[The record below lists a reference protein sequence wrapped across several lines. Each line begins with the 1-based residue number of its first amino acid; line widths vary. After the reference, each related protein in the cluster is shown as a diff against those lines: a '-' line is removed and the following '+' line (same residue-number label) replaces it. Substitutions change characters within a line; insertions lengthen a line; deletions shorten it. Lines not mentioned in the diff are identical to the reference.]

1 MSKKEIQIFARQVEV
16 PEFLENDSQELVW
29 WGKDNLI
36 PQWLN
41 YLYYTSAV
49 HQGIINGKVNFV
61 VGGGIVG
68 NEELVKMFDPIL
80 KYISADI
87 EISNSAYVKAIFDPS
102 GQIIGKVKHIPFEW
116 VRVTKSGKY
125 QVSEDW
131 TNSQTKIVTYVSI
144 NDRTDEMVCIIPFK
158 EHGRQYKIDPN
169 KRKVSLNY
177 YPQIPYSGSIKSI
190 MTDIEIKNYEFSE
203 VVNNFSLGTV
213 LSLNNGASP
222 NEEDRNKVKDYII
235 DSATGSDNAGGVM
248 VVFNNGKDTEPTVLH
263 LNGNQLHER
272 YLSLGESVQ
281 NNILKGHGVVSG
293 ELFGFTRDGN
303 FNQSNLDIAF
313 NLMNQTYFKMR
324 RNQILSIIDAVAN
337 INGIVNDVT
346 FEPFNLTALDTASV
360 NATGDLLNKMSPLLA
375 NSVLKQL
382 TVNEIRR
389 LGGLAP
395 VEGGDVIP
403 TNAPEEQ
410 FRKMKFSD
418 DDIIQAF
425 ANCGRERTGK
435 EDVILF
441 GNFDEDLFKKNFAE
455 LNETAQRVL
464 QLISEETPFDAV
476 MEATETRATELAKI
490 YQRLTDLGLIEI
502 DGTITQQGKVQV
514 ARQDIARIETV
525 YSYEVKPSY
534 GPDIIPTTRPFCK
547 KMVELSQTRF
557 WTIEDINRISTQ
569 FGMDV
574 WRYRGGWYH
583 NPDTGKN
590 EPSCRHYWKQ
600 NVIFR

>member
-1 MSKKEIQIFARQVEV
+1 MKKEIQVFARQVEV
-16 PEFLENDSQELVW
+16 PEFLENDNQELVW

-61 VGGGIVG
+61 VGGGIKG
-68 NEELVKMFDPIL
+68 NEDLVRMFDPIL

-87 EISNSAYVKAIFDPS
+87 EISNSAYCKAIFDPS
-102 GQIIGKVKHIPFEW
+102 GKMIGKVKHIPFEW

-131 TNSQTKIVTYVSI
+131 TNSQIKPITYVSI

-158 EHGRQYKIDPN
+158 EHGRQYKLDPN

-313 NLMNQTYFKMR
+313 HLMNQTYFKMR
-324 RNQILSIIDAVAN
+324 RNQILSIIDAVAE

-346 FEPFNLTALDTASV
+346 FEEFAMPSAKVETPRFKLAEE
-360 NATGDLLNKMSPLLA
+360 NKDDEI
-375 NSVLKQL
+375 LK
-382 TVNEIRR
+382 
-389 LGGLAP
+389 
-395 VEGGDVIP
+395 
-403 TNAPEEQ
+403 
-410 FRKMKFSD
+410 
-418 DDIIQAF
+418 AF
-425 ANCGRERTGK
+425 ANCGKERTGK

-441 GNFDEDLFKKNFAE
+441 GNFDEDLFKSKFAE
-455 LNETAQRVL
+455 LNETTQRVL

-490 YQRLTDLGLIEI
+490 YQRLTDLGLIEV
-502 DGTITQQGKVQV
+502 DGTITQSGKIQV

-525 YSYEVKPSY
+525 YSYEVKPTY
-534 GPDIIPTTRPFCK
+534 GADVIPTTRPFCRE
-547 KMVELSQTRF
+547 MIRLSNTRF
-557 WTIEDINRISTQ
+557 WTIEDINAISQ
-569 FGMDV
+569 RFGMDV

-583 NPDTGKN
+583 NPRTEKN

>member
-1 MSKKEIQIFARQVEV
+1 MKKEIQIFARQVEV

-61 VGGGIVG
+61 VGGGLEG
-68 NEELVKMFDPIL
+68 NEELVKMFEPIL

-158 EHGRQYKIDPN
+158 EHGRQYKLDPN

-313 NLMNQTYFKMR
+313 HLMNQTYFKMR
-324 RNQILSIIDAVAN
+324 RNQILSIIDAVAE
-337 INGIVNDVT
+337 INGIINDVE
-346 FEPFNLTALDTASV
+346 FEEFMMPQSKVETPRFKLSEE
-360 NATGDLLNKMSPLLA
+360 NKDE
-375 NSVLKQL
+375 
-382 TVNEIRR
+382 EI
-389 LGGLAP
+389 
-395 VEGGDVIP
+395 I
-403 TNAPEEQ
+403 N
-410 FRKMKFSD
+410 
-418 DDIIQAF
+418 AF

-557 WTIEDINRISTQ
+557 WTIEDINAISQ
-569 FGMDV
+569 RFGMDV
-574 WRYRGGWYH
+574 WRYSGGWYH

>member
-1 MSKKEIQIFARQVEV
+1 MNKEIQIFSRQVEV
-16 PEFLENDSQELVW
+16 PEFLENDNQEVVS

-61 VGGGIVG
+61 VGGGIKG

-87 EISNSAYVKAIFDPS
+87 EISNSAYVKAIFAPD
-102 GQIIGKVKHIPFEW
+102 GKMIGKVKHIPFEW

-131 TNSQTKIVTYVSI
+131 TNSQIKPITYVSI
-144 NDRTDEMVCIIPFK
+144 NDRKEEMVCIIPFK
-158 EHGRQYKIDPN
+158 EHGRQYKLDPN
-169 KRKVSLNY
+169 KRKISLNY

-313 NLMNQTYFKMR
+313 HLMNQTYFKMR
-324 RNQILSIIDAVAN
+324 RNQILSIIDAVAD
-337 INGIVNDVT
+337 INGIINDVE
-346 FEPFNLTALDTASV
+346 FEEFIMPTAKVETPRFKLSEE
-360 NATGDLLNKMSPLLA
+360 NKDE
-375 NSVLKQL
+375 
-382 TVNEIRR
+382 EI
-389 LGGLAP
+389 
-395 VEGGDVIP
+395 I
-403 TNAPEEQ
+403 N
-410 FRKMKFSD
+410 
-418 DDIIQAF
+418 AF
-425 ANCGRERTGK
+425 ASCGRERNGS

-455 LNETAQRVL
+455 LNETTQRVL

-490 YQRLTDLGLIEI
+490 YKRLTDLGLVEI
-502 DGTITQQGKVQV
+502 DGTITQQGKIQV
-514 ARQDIARIETV
+514 ARQNIARIETV

-534 GPDIIPTTRPFCK
+534 GADIIPTTRPFCK
-547 KMVELSQTRF
+547 KMVELSRTRF
-557 WTIEDINRISTQ
+557 WTIEDINRISQQ
-569 FGMDV
+569 FSMDV
-574 WRYRGGWYH
+574 WRYRGGWYN

>member
-16 PEFLENDSQELVW
+16 PEFLENDSQDLVW

-61 VGGGIVG
+61 VGGGLEG

-131 TNSQTKIVTYVSI
+131 TNSQFKPITYVSI

-158 EHGRQYKIDPN
+158 EHGRQYKLDPN

-281 NNILKGHGVVSG
+281 DNILKGHGVVSG

-313 NLMNQTYFKMR
+313 HLMNQTYFKMR
-324 RNQILSIIDAVAN
+324 RNQILSIIDAVAY

-346 FEPFNLTALDTASV
+346 FEEFVMPTAKVETPRFKLADE
-360 NATGDLLNKMSPLLA
+360 NK
-375 NSVLKQL
+375 
-382 TVNEIRR
+382 
-389 LGGLAP
+389 
-395 VEGGDVIP
+395 
-403 TNAPEEQ
+403 
-410 FRKMKFSD
+410 D

-490 YQRLTDLGLIEI
+490 YQRLTDLGLIEV
-502 DGTITQQGKVQV
+502 DGTITQSGKIQV

-534 GPDIIPTTRPFCK
+534 GPEVIPTTRPFCK

-557 WTIEDINRISTQ
+557 WTIEDINAISQ
-569 FGMDV
+569 RFGMDV
-574 WRYRGGWYH
+574 WRYRRGWYH

>member
-1 MSKKEIQIFARQVEV
+1 MSKKEIQIFSRQVEV

-49 HQGIINGKVNFV
+49 HQGIVNGKVNFV
-61 VGGGIVG
+61 VGGGIKG
-68 NEELVKMFDPIL
+68 NDELVKMFDPIL

-131 TNSQTKIVTYVSI
+131 TNSQVKPITYVSI
-144 NDRTDEMVCIIPFK
+144 NDRVDEMVCIIPFK
-158 EHGRQYKIDPN
+158 EHGRQYKLDPN
-169 KRKVSLNY
+169 KRKISLNY

-281 NNILKGHGVVSG
+281 NNILKGHGVISG

-313 NLMNQTYFKMR
+313 HLMNQTYFKMR
-324 RNQILSIIDAVAN
+324 RNQILSIIDAVAD
-337 INGIVNDVT
+337 INGIINDVE
-346 FEPFNLTALDTASV
+346 FEEFMMPTAKVETPRFKLSEE
-360 NATGDLLNKMSPLLA
+360 NKDE
-375 NSVLKQL
+375 
-382 TVNEIRR
+382 EI
-389 LGGLAP
+389 
-395 VEGGDVIP
+395 I
-403 TNAPEEQ
+403 N
-410 FRKMKFSD
+410 
-418 DDIIQAF
+418 AF
-425 ANCGRERTGK
+425 ASCGRERNGS
-435 EDVILF
+435 EDIILF
-441 GNFDEDLFKKNFAE
+441 GNFDENLFKKNFAE
-455 LNETAQRVL
+455 LNETTQRVL

-476 MEATETRATELAKI
+476 MQATETRATELAKI
-490 YQRLTDLGLIEI
+490 YQRLTDLGLVEI
-502 DGTITQQGKVQV
+502 DGTITQQGKIQV

-534 GPDIIPTTRPFCK
+534 GAEIIPTTRPFCK
-547 KMVELSQTRF
+547 KMVELSRTRF
-557 WTIEDINRISTQ
+557 WTIEDINRISQQ
-569 FGMDV
+569 FSMDV
-574 WRYRGGWYH
+574 WRYRGGWYN

>member
-16 PEFLENDSQELVW
+16 PEFLENDSQDLVW

-61 VGGGIVG
+61 VGGGLEG

-131 TNSQTKIVTYVSI
+131 TNSQFKPITYVSI

-158 EHGRQYKIDPN
+158 EHGRQYKLDPN

-313 NLMNQTYFKMR
+313 HLMNQTYFKMR
-324 RNQILSIIDAVAN
+324 RNQILSIIDAVAY

-346 FEPFNLTALDTASV
+346 FEEFAMPTAKVETPRFKLSEE
-360 NATGDLLNKMSPLLA
+360 NK
-375 NSVLKQL
+375 
-382 TVNEIRR
+382 
-389 LGGLAP
+389 
-395 VEGGDVIP
+395 
-403 TNAPEEQ
+403 
-410 FRKMKFSD
+410 D

-490 YQRLTDLGLIEI
+490 YQRLTDLGLIEV
-502 DGTITQQGKVQV
+502 DGTITQQGKIQV

>member
-1 MSKKEIQIFARQVEV
+1 MSKKEIQIFSRQVEV
-16 PEFLENDSQELVW
+16 PEFLENDSQDLVW

-61 VGGGIVG
+61 VGGGIQG
-68 NEELVKMFDPIL
+68 NDELVRMFDPIL

-131 TNSQTKIVTYVSI
+131 TNSQFKPITYVSI

-158 EHGRQYKIDPN
+158 EHGRQYKLDPN

-281 NNILKGHGVVSG
+281 DNILKGHGVVSG

-313 NLMNQTYFKMR
+313 HLMNQTYFKMR
-324 RNQILSIIDAVAN
+324 RNQILSIIDAVAE
-337 INGIVNDVT
+337 INRIVNDVE
-346 FEPFNLTALDTASV
+346 FEEFSMPQAKVETPRFKLSEE
-360 NATGDLLNKMSPLLA
+360 NKDE
-375 NSVLKQL
+375 
-382 TVNEIRR
+382 EI
-389 LGGLAP
+389 
-395 VEGGDVIP
+395 I
-403 TNAPEEQ
+403 N
-410 FRKMKFSD
+410 
-418 DDIIQAF
+418 AF
-425 ANCGRERTGK
+425 ASCGRERNGN

-441 GNFDEDLFKKNFAE
+441 GNYDEELFKINFAE
-455 LNETAQRVL
+455 LNETSQRVL

-490 YQRLTDLGLIEI
+490 YQRLTDLGLIEV
-502 DGTITQQGKVQV
+502 DGTITQSGKIQV

-534 GPDIIPTTRPFCK
+534 GAEVIPTTRPFCK
-547 KMVELSQTRF
+547 KMIELSQTRF

>member
-1 MSKKEIQIFARQVEV
+1 MSKKEIQIFSRQVEV

-49 HQGIINGKVNFV
+49 HQGIVNGKVNFV
-61 VGGGIVG
+61 VGGGITG
-68 NEELVKMFDPIL
+68 NEDLVKMFDPIL

-131 TNSQTKIVTYVSI
+131 TNSQVKPITYVSI
-144 NDRTDEMVCIIPFK
+144 NDRKEEMVCIIPFK
-158 EHGRQYKIDPN
+158 EHGRQYKLDPN

-313 NLMNQTYFKMR
+313 HLMNQTYFKMR
-324 RNQILSIIDAVAN
+324 RNQILSIIDAVAE
-337 INGIVNDVT
+337 INGIINDVE
-346 FEPFNLTALDTASV
+346 FEEFMMPQSKVETPRFKLSEE
-360 NATGDLLNKMSPLLA
+360 NKDE
-375 NSVLKQL
+375 
-382 TVNEIRR
+382 EI
-389 LGGLAP
+389 
-395 VEGGDVIP
+395 I
-403 TNAPEEQ
+403 N
-410 FRKMKFSD
+410 
-418 DDIIQAF
+418 AF
-425 ANCGRERTGK
+425 ASCGVERTGN

-455 LNETAQRVL
+455 LNETTQRVL

-502 DGTITQQGKVQV
+502 DGTITQQGKIQV

-534 GPDIIPTTRPFCK
+534 GADIIPTTRPFCK
-547 KMVELSQTRF
+547 KMVELSRTRF
-557 WTIEDINRISTQ
+557 WTIEDINRISQQ

-583 NPDTGKN
+583 NPRTDKN

>member
-1 MSKKEIQIFARQVEV
+1 MNKEIQIFSRQVEV
-16 PEFLENDSQELVW
+16 PEFLENDRQELVW

-49 HQGIINGKVNFV
+49 HQGIVNGKVNFV
-61 VGGGIVG
+61 VGGGIKG
-68 NEELVKMFDPIL
+68 NEDLVKMFDPIL

-131 TNSQTKIVTYVSI
+131 TNSQVKPITYVSI
-144 NDRTDEMVCIIPFK
+144 NDRKEEMVCIIPFK
-158 EHGRQYKIDPN
+158 EHGRQYKLDPN
-169 KRKVSLNY
+169 KIKISLNY

-313 NLMNQTYFKMR
+313 HLMNQTYFKMR
-324 RNQILSIIDAVAN
+324 RNQILSIIDAVAD
-337 INGIVNDVT
+337 INGIINDVE
-346 FEPFNLTALDTASV
+346 FEEFIMPTAKVETPRFKLSEE
-360 NATGDLLNKMSPLLA
+360 NKDD
-375 NSVLKQL
+375 
-382 TVNEIRR
+382 EIIN
-389 LGGLAP
+389 
-395 VEGGDVIP
+395 V
-403 TNAPEEQ
+403 
-410 FRKMKFSD
+410 
-418 DDIIQAF
+418 F
-425 ANCGRERTGK
+425 ANCGVERNGS
-435 EDVILF
+435 EDIILF

-455 LNETAQRVL
+455 LNETTQRVL

-476 MEATETRATELAKI
+476 MQATETRATELAKI
-490 YQRLTDLGLIEI
+490 YQRLTDLGLVEI
-502 DGTITQQGKVQV
+502 DGTITQQGKIQV

-534 GPDIIPTTRPFCK
+534 GADIIPTTRPFCK
-547 KMVELSQTRF
+547 KMVELSRTRF
-557 WTIEDINRISTQ
+557 WTIEDINRISQQ
-569 FGMDV
+569 FSMDV
-574 WRYRGGWYH
+574 WRYRGGWYN

>member
-1 MSKKEIQIFARQVEV
+1 MSKKEIQIFSRQVEV
-16 PEFLENDSQELVW
+16 PEFLENDSQDLVW

-49 HQGIINGKVNFV
+49 HQGIVNGKVNFV
-61 VGGGIVG
+61 VGGGITG
-68 NEELVKMFDPIL
+68 NEDLVKMFDPIL

-131 TNSQTKIVTYVSI
+131 TNSQVKPITYVSI
-144 NDRTDEMVCIIPFK
+144 NDRKEEMVCIIPFK
-158 EHGRQYKIDPN
+158 EHGRQYKLDPN

-313 NLMNQTYFKMR
+313 HLMNQTYFKMR
-324 RNQILSIIDAVAN
+324 RNQILSIIDAVAE
-337 INGIVNDVT
+337 INGIINDVE
-346 FEPFNLTALDTASV
+346 FEEFMMPTAKVETPRFKLSEE
-360 NATGDLLNKMSPLLA
+360 NKDE
-375 NSVLKQL
+375 
-382 TVNEIRR
+382 EI
-389 LGGLAP
+389 
-395 VEGGDVIP
+395 I
-403 TNAPEEQ
+403 N
-410 FRKMKFSD
+410 
-418 DDIIQAF
+418 AF
-425 ANCGRERTGK
+425 ANCGVERTGN

-455 LNETAQRVL
+455 LNETTQRVL

-502 DGTITQQGKVQV
+502 DGTITQSGKIQV
-514 ARQDIARIETV
+514 ARQNIARIETV

-534 GPDIIPTTRPFCK
+534 GAEIIPTTRPFCK
-547 KMVELSQTRF
+547 KMVELSRTRF

-583 NPDTGKN
+583 NPRTDKN

>member
-1 MSKKEIQIFARQVEV
+1 MKKEIQIFSRQVEV
-16 PEFLENDSQELVW
+16 PEFVELDNQQEVVW

-61 VGGGIVG
+61 VGGGIQG
-68 NEELVKMFDPIL
+68 NEELVRMFDPIL

-102 GQIIGKVKHIPFEW
+102 GKMIAKVKHIPFEW

-131 TNSQTKIVTYVSI
+131 TDSKIKPVPYVSI
-144 NDRTDEMVCIIPFK
+144 NDREKEMVCIIPFK
-158 EHGRQYKIDPN
+158 EHGRQYKLDPN
-169 KRKVSLNY
+169 KRRVSLNY

-272 YLSLGESVQ
+272 YLALGESVQ
-281 NNILKGHGVVSG
+281 DNILKGHGVVSG

-313 NLMNQTYFKMR
+313 HLMNQTYFKMR
-324 RNQILSIIDAVAN
+324 RNQLLSIIDAVAD

-346 FEPFNLTALDTASV
+346 FEEFAMPQAKVETPRFKLSEE
-360 NATGDLLNKMSPLLA
+360 NK
-375 NSVLKQL
+375 
-382 TVNEIRR
+382 
-389 LGGLAP
+389 
-395 VEGGDVIP
+395 
-403 TNAPEEQ
+403 
-410 FRKMKFSD
+410 D
-418 DDIIQAF
+418 DEIIQAF
-425 ANCGRERTGK
+425 ASCGRERTGN

-441 GNFDEDLFKKNFAE
+441 GSYDEELFKKKFAE
-455 LNETAQRVL
+455 LNETTQRVL
-464 QLISEETPFDAV
+464 QLISEETPFDAI

-490 YQRLTDLGLIEI
+490 YQRLTELGLIEV
-502 DGTITQQGKVQV
+502 DGTITQSGKIQV

-525 YSYEVKPSY
+525 YSYEVKPTY
-534 GPDIIPTTRPFCK
+534 GADVIPTTRPFCRE
-547 KMVELSQTRF
+547 MIRLSQTRF
-557 WTIEDINRISTQ
+557 WTIEDINAISQ
-569 FGMDV
+569 RFGMDV

-583 NPDTGKN
+583 NPRTEKN

>member
-1 MSKKEIQIFARQVEV
+1 MSKKEIQIFSRQVEV
-16 PEFLENDSQELVW
+16 PEFLENDNQELVW

-61 VGGGIVG
+61 VGGGITG

-87 EISNSAYVKAIFDPS
+87 EISNSAYVKAIFAPD
-102 GQIIGKVKHIPFEW
+102 GKMIGKVKHIPFEW

-131 TNSQTKIVTYVSI
+131 TNSQVKPITYVSI

-313 NLMNQTYFKMR
+313 HLMNQTYFKMR
-324 RNQILSIIDAVAN
+324 RNQILSIIDAVAE
-337 INGIVNDVT
+337 INGIVNDVE
-346 FEPFNLTALDTASV
+346 FEEFSMPQSKVETPRFKLSEE
-360 NATGDLLNKMSPLLA
+360 NK
-375 NSVLKQL
+375 
-382 TVNEIRR
+382 NE
-389 LGGLAP
+389 
-395 VEGGDVIP
+395 E
-403 TNAPEEQ
+403 
-410 FRKMKFSD
+410 
-418 DDIIQAF
+418 IINAF
-425 ANCGRERTGK
+425 ASCGRERNGN

-441 GNFDEDLFKKNFAE
+441 GNYDEKLFKINFAE
-455 LNETAQRVL
+455 LNETTQRVL

-490 YQRLTDLGLIEI
+490 YKRLTDLGLIEI
-502 DGTITQQGKVQV
+502 NGTITQQGKIQV

-534 GPDIIPTTRPFCK
+534 GADIIPTTRPFCK
-547 KMVELSQTRF
+547 KMVELSRTRF
-557 WTIEDINRISTQ
+557 WTIEDINRISQQ

-583 NPDTGKN
+583 NPNTGKN

>member
-16 PEFLENDSQELVW
+16 PEFLENDSQDLVW

-61 VGGGIVG
+61 VGGGIQG
-68 NEELVKMFDPIL
+68 NDELVRMFDPIL

-131 TNSQTKIVTYVSI
+131 TNSQFKPITYVSI

-158 EHGRQYKIDPN
+158 EHGRQYKLDPN

-313 NLMNQTYFKMR
+313 HLMNQTYFKMR
-324 RNQILSIIDAVAN
+324 RNQILSIIDAVAY

-346 FEPFNLTALDTASV
+346 FEEFVMPTAKVETPRFKLSEE
-360 NATGDLLNKMSPLLA
+360 NK
-375 NSVLKQL
+375 
-382 TVNEIRR
+382 
-389 LGGLAP
+389 
-395 VEGGDVIP
+395 
-403 TNAPEEQ
+403 
-410 FRKMKFSD
+410 D

-441 GNFDEDLFKKNFAE
+441 GNFDEDLFKKNFSE

-464 QLISEETPFDAV
+464 QLISKETPFDAV

-490 YQRLTDLGLIEI
+490 YQRLTDLGLIEV
-502 DGTITQQGKVQV
+502 DGTITQQGKIQV

-534 GPDIIPTTRPFCK
+534 GAEVIPTTRPFCK
-547 KMVELSQTRF
+547 KMIELSQTRF
-557 WTIEDINRISTQ
+557 WTIEDINAISQ
-569 FGMDV
+569 RFGMDV

-583 NPDTGKN
+583 NPRTNKN

>member
-61 VGGGIVG
+61 VGGGLEG

-87 EISNSAYVKAIFDPS
+87 EISNSAYCKAIFDPS
-102 GQIIGKVKHIPFEW
+102 GEMIGKVKHIPFEW

-131 TNSQTKIVTYVSI
+131 TNSQIKPTTYVSI
-144 NDRTDEMVCIIPFK
+144 NDRKEEMVCIIPFK
-158 EHGRQYKIDPN
+158 EHGRQYKLDPN

-313 NLMNQTYFKMR
+313 HLMNQTYFKMR
-324 RNQILSIIDAVAN
+324 RNQILSIIDAVAE

-346 FEPFNLTALDTASV
+346 FEEFAMPTAKVETPRFKLSEE
-360 NATGDLLNKMSPLLA
+360 NK
-375 NSVLKQL
+375 
-382 TVNEIRR
+382 
-389 LGGLAP
+389 
-395 VEGGDVIP
+395 
-403 TNAPEEQ
+403 
-410 FRKMKFSD
+410 D
-418 DDIIQAF
+418 DEIIQAF

-534 GPDIIPTTRPFCK
+534 GADIIPTTRPFCK

-557 WTIEDINRISTQ
+557 WTLEDINAISQ
-569 FGMDV
+569 RFGMDV

>member
-1 MSKKEIQIFARQVEV
+1 MNKEIQIFSRQVEV
-16 PEFLENDSQELVW
+16 PEFLENDRQELVW

-49 HQGIINGKVNFV
+49 HQGIVNGKVNFV
-61 VGGGIVG
+61 VGGGIKG
-68 NEELVKMFDPIL
+68 NEDLVKMFDPIL

-131 TNSQTKIVTYVSI
+131 TNSQVKPITYVSI
-144 NDRTDEMVCIIPFK
+144 NDRKEEMVCIIPFK
-158 EHGRQYKIDPN
+158 EHGRQYKLDPN

-313 NLMNQTYFKMR
+313 HLMNQTYFKMR
-324 RNQILSIIDAVAN
+324 RNQILSIIDAVAE
-337 INGIVNDVT
+337 INGIINDVE
-346 FEPFNLTALDTASV
+346 FEEFMMPTAKVETPRFKLSEE
-360 NATGDLLNKMSPLLA
+360 NKDE
-375 NSVLKQL
+375 
-382 TVNEIRR
+382 EI
-389 LGGLAP
+389 
-395 VEGGDVIP
+395 I
-403 TNAPEEQ
+403 N
-410 FRKMKFSD
+410 
-418 DDIIQAF
+418 AF
-425 ANCGRERTGK
+425 ANCGVERTGN

-455 LNETAQRVL
+455 LNETTQRVL

-502 DGTITQQGKVQV
+502 DGTITQSGKIQV
-514 ARQDIARIETV
+514 ARQNIARIETV

-534 GPDIIPTTRPFCK
+534 GAEIIPTTRPFCK
-547 KMVELSQTRF
+547 KMVELSRTRF

-583 NPDTGKN
+583 NPRTDKN

>member
-16 PEFLENDSQELVW
+16 PEFLENDSQDLVW

-61 VGGGIVG
+61 VGGGIQG
-68 NEELVKMFDPIL
+68 NDELVRMFDPIL

-131 TNSQTKIVTYVSI
+131 TNSQFKPITYVSI

-158 EHGRQYKIDPN
+158 EHGRQYKLDPN

-313 NLMNQTYFKMR
+313 HLMNQTYFKMR
-324 RNQILSIIDAVAN
+324 RNQILSIIDAVAY

-346 FEPFNLTALDTASV
+346 FEEFVMPTAKVETPRFKLAEE
-360 NATGDLLNKMSPLLA
+360 NK
-375 NSVLKQL
+375 
-382 TVNEIRR
+382 
-389 LGGLAP
+389 
-395 VEGGDVIP
+395 
-403 TNAPEEQ
+403 
-410 FRKMKFSD
+410 D

-490 YQRLTDLGLIEI
+490 YQRLTDLGLIEV
-502 DGTITQQGKVQV
+502 DGTITQSGKIQV

-534 GPDIIPTTRPFCK
+534 GAEVIPTTRPFCK
-547 KMVELSQTRF
+547 KMIELSQTRF
-557 WTIEDINRISTQ
+557 WTIEDINAISST

>member
-1 MSKKEIQIFARQVEV
+1 MSKKEIQIFSRQVEV
-16 PEFLENDSQELVW
+16 PEFLENDSQDLVW

-49 HQGIINGKVNFV
+49 HQGIVNGKVNFV
-61 VGGGIVG
+61 VGGGITG
-68 NEELVKMFDPIL
+68 NEDLVKMFDPIL

-131 TNSQTKIVTYVSI
+131 TNSQIKPITYVSI
-144 NDRTDEMVCIIPFK
+144 NDRTDEMIAIIPFK
-158 EHGRQYKIDPN
+158 EHGRQYKLDPN

-203 VVNNFSLGTV
+203 IVNNFSLGTII
-213 LSLNNGASP
+213 SLNNGASP
-222 NEEDRNKVKDYII
+222 NQEDREKVKEYIV
-235 DSATGSDNAGGVM
+235 DKGTGSDNAAGVM

-313 NLMNQTYFKMR
+313 HLMNQTYFKMR
-324 RNQILSIIDAVAN
+324 RNQILSIIDAVAD
-337 INGIVNDVT
+337 INGIINDVE
-346 FEPFNLTALDTASV
+346 FEEFMMPQAKVETPRFKLSEE
-360 NATGDLLNKMSPLLA
+360 NKDD
-375 NSVLKQL
+375 
-382 TVNEIRR
+382 EI
-389 LGGLAP
+389 
-395 VEGGDVIP
+395 I
-403 TNAPEEQ
+403 N
-410 FRKMKFSD
+410 
-418 DDIIQAF
+418 AF
-425 ANCGRERTGK
+425 ASCGK
-435 EDVILF
+435 ERNGSEDIILF
-441 GNFDEDLFKKNFAE
+441 GNYDEDLFKSNFAE
-455 LNETAQRVL
+455 LNELTQNVL

-490 YQRLTDLGLIEI
+490 YKRLTDLGLIEV
-502 DGTITQQGKVQV
+502 DGTITQQGKIQV
-514 ARQDIARIETV
+514 AGQNIARIETV
-525 YSYEVKPSY
+525 YSYEVKPTY
-534 GPDIIPTTRPFCK
+534 GADVIPTTRPFCR
-547 KMVELSQTRF
+547 KMVELSKTRF
-557 WTIEDINRISTQ
+557 WTIEDINRISAQ

-583 NPDTGKN
+583 NPDTNKN

>member
-1 MSKKEIQIFARQVEV
+1 MSKKEIQIFSRQVEV

-41 YLYYTSAV
+41 YLYYSSAV
-49 HQGIINGKVNFV
+49 HQGIVNGKVNFV
-61 VGGGIVG
+61 VGGGIKG
-68 NEELVKMFDPIL
+68 NEDLVKMFDPIL

-131 TNSQTKIVTYVSI
+131 TNSQVKPITYVSI
-144 NDRTDEMVCIIPFK
+144 NDRKEEMVCIIPFK
-158 EHGRQYKIDPN
+158 EHGRQYKLDPN

-313 NLMNQTYFKMR
+313 HLMNQTYFKMR
-324 RNQILSIIDAVAN
+324 RNQILSIIDAVAD
-337 INGIVNDVT
+337 INGIINDVT
-346 FEPFNLTALDTASV
+346 FEEFMMPSAKVETPRFKLSEE
-360 NATGDLLNKMSPLLA
+360 NKDE
-375 NSVLKQL
+375 
-382 TVNEIRR
+382 EI
-389 LGGLAP
+389 
-395 VEGGDVIP
+395 I
-403 TNAPEEQ
+403 N
-410 FRKMKFSD
+410 
-418 DDIIQAF
+418 AF
-425 ANCGRERTGK
+425 ASCGRERNGS
-435 EDVILF
+435 EDIILF
-441 GNFDEDLFKKNFAE
+441 GNYDEDLFKKNFAE
-455 LNETAQRVL
+455 LNETTQRVL

-502 DGTITQQGKVQV
+502 DGTITQSGKIQV

-534 GPDIIPTTRPFCK
+534 GADIIPTTRPFCK
-547 KMVELSQTRF
+547 KMVELSRTRF

-583 NPDTGKN
+583 NPRTDKN

>member
-1 MSKKEIQIFARQVEV
+1 MSKKEIQIFSRQVEV
-16 PEFLENDSQELVW
+16 PEFLENDSQDLVW

-61 VGGGIVG
+61 VGGGIQG
-68 NEELVKMFDPIL
+68 NDELVRMFDPIL

-131 TNSQTKIVTYVSI
+131 TNSQFKPITYVSI

-158 EHGRQYKIDPN
+158 EHGRQYKLDPN

-281 NNILKGHGVVSG
+281 DNILKGHGVVSG

-313 NLMNQTYFKMR
+313 HLMNQTYFKMR
-324 RNQILSIIDAVAN
+324 RNQILSIIDAVAE
-337 INGIVNDVT
+337 INRIVNDVE
-346 FEPFNLTALDTASV
+346 FEEFSMPQAKVETPRFKLSEE
-360 NATGDLLNKMSPLLA
+360 NKDE
-375 NSVLKQL
+375 
-382 TVNEIRR
+382 EI
-389 LGGLAP
+389 
-395 VEGGDVIP
+395 I
-403 TNAPEEQ
+403 N
-410 FRKMKFSD
+410 
-418 DDIIQAF
+418 AF
-425 ANCGRERTGK
+425 ASCGRERNGN

-441 GNFDEDLFKKNFAE
+441 GNYDEELFKINFAE
-455 LNETAQRVL
+455 LNETSQRVL

-534 GPDIIPTTRPFCK
+534 GAEVIPTTRPFCK
-547 KMVELSQTRF
+547 KMIELSQTRF
-557 WTIEDINRISTQ
+557 WTIEDINAISSR

>member
-1 MSKKEIQIFARQVEV
+1 MNKEIQIFSRQVEV
-16 PEFLENDSQELVW
+16 PEFLENDNQEVVW

-61 VGGGIVG
+61 VGGGIKG

-87 EISNSAYVKAIFDPS
+87 EISNSAYVKAIFAPD
-102 GQIIGKVKHIPFEW
+102 GKIIGKVKHIPFEW

-131 TNSQTKIVTYVSI
+131 TNSQVKPITYVSI
-144 NDRTDEMVCIIPFK
+144 NDRKEEMVCIIPFK
-158 EHGRQYKIDPN
+158 EHGRQYKLDPN
-169 KRKVSLNY
+169 KRKISLNY

-313 NLMNQTYFKMR
+313 HLMNQTYFKMR
-324 RNQILSIIDAVAN
+324 RNQILSIIDAVAD
-337 INGIVNDVT
+337 INGIINDVT
-346 FEPFNLTALDTASV
+346 FEEFMMPQVKVETPKFKLSEE
-360 NATGDLLNKMSPLLA
+360 NKDE
-375 NSVLKQL
+375 
-382 TVNEIRR
+382 EI
-389 LGGLAP
+389 
-395 VEGGDVIP
+395 I
-403 TNAPEEQ
+403 N
-410 FRKMKFSD
+410 
-418 DDIIQAF
+418 AF
-425 ANCGRERTGK
+425 ASCGRERNGS

-441 GNFDEDLFKKNFAE
+441 GNYDEDLFKANFAE
-455 LNETAQRVL
+455 LNGLYQNVL

-476 MEATETRATELAKI
+476 MEATETRATELGKI
-490 YQRLTDLGLIEI
+490 YKRLTDLGLIEI
-502 DGTITQQGKVQV
+502 NGTITQQGKIQV
-514 ARQDIARIETV
+514 ARQNIARIETV
-525 YSYEVKPSY
+525 YSYEVKPTY
-534 GPDIIPTTRPFCK
+534 GLDVIPTTRPFCK
-547 KMVELSQTRF
+547 KMVELSRTRF
-557 WTIEDINRISTQ
+557 WTIEDINRISQQ

-583 NPDTGKN
+583 NPDTNKN

>member
-1 MSKKEIQIFARQVEV
+1 MSKKEIHLFSRQVEV
-16 PEFLENDSQELVW
+16 PEFIEGDNQNTIY
-29 WGKDNLI
+29 WGKDNLL

-61 VGGGIVG
+61 VGGGIKG
-68 NEELVKMFDPIL
+68 NEELVRMFDPIL
-80 KYISADI
+80 KYIRADI
-87 EISNSAYVKAIFDPS
+87 EISNSAYVKVIFDPA
-102 GQIIGKVKHIPFEW
+102 GKDIAKVYHIPFEW
-116 VRVTKSGKY
+116 VRVTKQGKY
-125 QVSEDW
+125 EVSEDW
-131 TNSQTKIVTYVSI
+131 SNSAVKITTYVSI
-144 NDRTDEMVCIIPFK
+144 NDRTDEMVAIIPFK
-158 EHGRQYKIDPN
+158 EHGRQYKLDPD
-169 KRKVSLNY
+169 KRKLSLNY

-222 NEEDRNKVKDYII
+222 NEGDREKVKEYII
-235 DSATGSDNAGGVM
+235 DNATGSDNAGGVM
-248 VVFNNGKDTEPTVLH
+248 ILFNNGKDTEPTVLH

-281 NNILKGHGVVSG
+281 NNILKGHGVISG
-293 ELFGFTRDGN
+293 ELFGFTREGN

-313 NLMNQTYFKMR
+313 HLMNQTYFKMR
-324 RNQILSIIDAVAN
+324 RNQILSIIDAVAQ

-346 FEPFNLTALDTASV
+346 FEEFSMPQAKVETPRF
-360 NATGDLLNKMSPLLA
+360 KMSEE
-375 NSVLKQL
+375 NKDE
-382 TVNEIRR
+382 EI
-389 LGGLAP
+389 
-395 VEGGDVIP
+395 I
-403 TNAPEEQ
+403 N
-410 FRKMKFSD
+410 
-418 DDIIQAF
+418 AF
-425 ANCGRERTGK
+425 ASCGRERSGQ

-441 GNFDEDLFKKNFAE
+441 GNYDEDLFKNNFAE
-455 LNETAQRVL
+455 LNELYQNVL

-490 YQRLTDLGLIEI
+490 YKRLTDLGLVEI
-502 DGTITQQGKVQV
+502 DGTITQQGKIQV
-514 ARQDIARIETV
+514 ARQNIARIETV
-525 YSYEVKPSY
+525 YSYEVKPTY
-534 GPDIIPTTRPFCK
+534 GADIIPTTRPFCK
-547 KMVELSQTRF
+547 KMVELSRTRF
-557 WTIEDINRISTQ
+557 WTIEDINRISAQ

-583 NPDTGKN
+583 NPDTNKN

>member
-16 PEFLENDSQELVW
+16 PEFLENDSQDLVW

-61 VGGGIVG
+61 VGGGIQG
-68 NEELVKMFDPIL
+68 NDELVRMFDPIL

-131 TNSQTKIVTYVSI
+131 TNSQFKPITYVSI

-158 EHGRQYKIDPN
+158 EHGRQYKLDPN

-313 NLMNQTYFKMR
+313 HLMNQTYFKMR
-324 RNQILSIIDAVAN
+324 RNQILSIIDAVAD

-346 FEPFNLTALDTASV
+346 FEEFAMPTAKVETPRFKLSEE
-360 NATGDLLNKMSPLLA
+360 NK
-375 NSVLKQL
+375 
-382 TVNEIRR
+382 
-389 LGGLAP
+389 
-395 VEGGDVIP
+395 
-403 TNAPEEQ
+403 
-410 FRKMKFSD
+410 D

-502 DGTITQQGKVQV
+502 DGTITQSGKIQV

-534 GPDIIPTTRPFCK
+534 GAEVIPTTRPFCK
-547 KMVELSQTRF
+547 KMIELSQTRF
-557 WTIEDINRISTQ
+557 WTIEDINAISSR

>member
-1 MSKKEIQIFARQVEV
+1 MKKEIQIFARQVEV

-61 VGGGIVG
+61 VGGGLEG
-68 NEELVKMFDPIL
+68 NEELVKMFEPIL

-158 EHGRQYKIDPN
+158 EHGRQYKLDPN

-324 RNQILSIIDAVAN
+324 RNQILSIIDAVAE
-337 INGIVNDVT
+337 INGIVNDVE
-346 FEPFNLTALDTASV
+346 FEEFMMPQSKVETPRFKLSEE
-360 NATGDLLNKMSPLLA
+360 NKDE
-375 NSVLKQL
+375 
-382 TVNEIRR
+382 EI
-389 LGGLAP
+389 
-395 VEGGDVIP
+395 I
-403 TNAPEEQ
+403 N
-410 FRKMKFSD
+410 
-418 DDIIQAF
+418 AF

-557 WTIEDINRISTQ
+557 WTIEDINAISQ
-569 FGMDV
+569 RFGMDV
-574 WRYRGGWYH
+574 WRYSGGWYH

>member
-1 MSKKEIQIFARQVEV
+1 
-16 PEFLENDSQELVW
+16 
-29 WGKDNLI
+29 
-36 PQWLN
+36 
-41 YLYYTSAV
+41 
-49 HQGIINGKVNFV
+49 
-61 VGGGIVG
+61 
-68 NEELVKMFDPIL
+68 MFDPIL

-158 EHGRQYKIDPN
+158 EHGRQYKLDPN

-235 DSATGSDNAGGVM
+235 DNATGSDNAGGVM

-324 RNQILSIIDAVAN
+324 RNQILSIIDAVAE
-337 INGIVNDVT
+337 INGIVNDVE

-403 TNAPEEQ
+403 TNAPDEQ

-418 DDIIQAF
+418 DDIVTAF
-425 ANCGRERTGK
+425 ASCGRERNGS

-441 GNFDEDLFKKNFAE
+441 GNFDEVLFKSTFAE
-455 LNETAQRVL
+455 LNETTQRVL

-476 MEATETRATELAKI
+476 MQATETRATELAKI

-502 DGTITQQGKVQV
+502 DGTITQSGKIQV

-534 GPDIIPTTRPFCK
+534 GADIIPTTRPFCK
-547 KMVELSQTRF
+547 KMVELSRTRF
-557 WTIEDINRISTQ
+557 WTIEDINRISQQ

-583 NPDTGKN
+583 NPDTNKN

>member
-61 VGGGIVG
+61 VGGGLEG

-131 TNSQTKIVTYVSI
+131 TNSQFKPITYVSI

-169 KRKVSLNY
+169 KKKVSLNY

-313 NLMNQTYFKMR
+313 HLMNQTYFKMR

-346 FEPFNLTALDTASV
+346 FEEFAMPQAKVETPRFKLAEE
-360 NATGDLLNKMSPLLA
+360 NK
-375 NSVLKQL
+375 
-382 TVNEIRR
+382 
-389 LGGLAP
+389 
-395 VEGGDVIP
+395 
-403 TNAPEEQ
+403 
-410 FRKMKFSD
+410 D
-418 DDIIQAF
+418 DEIIQAF

-441 GNFDEDLFKKNFAE
+441 GSYDEELFKSKFAE

-534 GPDIIPTTRPFCK
+534 GADIIPTTRPFCK

-557 WTIEDINRISTQ
+557 WTIEDINAISQ
-569 FGMDV
+569 RFGMDV

>member
-61 VGGGIVG
+61 VGGGLEG

-87 EISNSAYVKAIFDPS
+87 EISNSAYCKAIFDPS
-102 GQIIGKVKHIPFEW
+102 GEMIGKVKHIPFEW

-131 TNSQTKIVTYVSI
+131 TNSQIKPTTYVSI
-144 NDRTDEMVCIIPFK
+144 NDRKEEMVCIIPFK
-158 EHGRQYKIDPN
+158 EHGRQYKLDPN

-313 NLMNQTYFKMR
+313 HLMNQTYFKMR
-324 RNQILSIIDAVAN
+324 RNQILSIIDAVAD

-346 FEPFNLTALDTASV
+346 FEEFAMPQAKVETPRFKLAEE
-360 NATGDLLNKMSPLLA
+360 NK
-375 NSVLKQL
+375 
-382 TVNEIRR
+382 
-389 LGGLAP
+389 
-395 VEGGDVIP
+395 
-403 TNAPEEQ
+403 
-410 FRKMKFSD
+410 D
-418 DDIIQAF
+418 DEIIQAF

-534 GPDIIPTTRPFCK
+534 GADIIPTTRPFCK

-557 WTIEDINRISTQ
+557 WTLEDINAISQ
-569 FGMDV
+569 RFGMDV

>member
-1 MSKKEIQIFARQVEV
+1 MSKKEIHLFSRQVEV
-16 PEFLENDSQELVW
+16 PEFIEGDGQNTIW
-29 WGKDNLI
+29 WGKDNLL

-61 VGGGIVG
+61 VGGGLKG
-68 NEELVKMFDPIL
+68 NEELVKMFDPIV

-87 EISNSAYVKAIFDPS
+87 EISNSAYVKAIYDPS
-102 GQIIGKVKHIPFEW
+102 GKEIAKVKHIPFEW
-116 VRVTKSGKY
+116 VRVTKQGKY
-125 QVSEDW
+125 EVSEDW
-131 TNSQTKIVTYVSI
+131 SDPSVKQTTYVSI
-144 NDRTDEMVCIIPFK
+144 NDRKDEMVVIIPFK
-158 EHGRQYKIDPN
+158 EHGRQYKLNPN
-169 KRKVSLNY
+169 KRKLSLNY

-222 NEEDRNKVKDYII
+222 NEGDRDKVKDYII
-235 DSATGSDNAGGVM
+235 DNATGSDNAGGVM
-248 VVFNNGKDTEPTVLH
+248 ILFNNGKDTEPTVLH

-293 ELFGFTRDGN
+293 ELFGFTKDGN

-313 NLMNQTYFKMR
+313 HLMNQTYFKMR
-324 RNQILSIIDAVAN
+324 RNQILSIIDAVAE

-346 FEPFNLTALDTASV
+346 FEEFSMPAAKV
-360 NATGDLLNKMSPLLA
+360 
-375 NSVLKQL
+375 
-382 TVNEIRR
+382 E
-389 LGGLAP
+389 AP
-395 VEGGDVIP
+395 R
-403 TNAPEEQ
+403 
-410 FRKMKFSD
+410 FKMKEENKD
-418 DDIIQAF
+418 EEIINAF
-425 ANCGRERTGK
+425 ASCGRERSGS
-435 EDVILF
+435 EDVIIF
-441 GNFDEDLFKKNFAE
+441 GSYDEDLLKSTFAE
-455 LNETAQRVL
+455 LSNNEQRVL

-490 YQRLTDLGLIEI
+490 YKRLTDLGLVEI
-502 DGTITQQGKVQV
+502 DGTITRQGKIQV

-525 YSYEVKPSY
+525 YSYEVKPTY
-534 GPDIIPTTRPFCK
+534 GLDIIPTTRPFCK
-547 KMVELSQTRF
+547 KMVELSKTRF
-557 WTIEDINRISTQ
+557 WTIEDINAISQ
-569 FGMDV
+569 RFGMNV
-574 WRYRGGWYH
+574 WLYKGGWYH
-583 NPDTGKN
+583 NPDTDKN

>member
-1 MSKKEIQIFARQVEV
+1 MKKEIQIFSRQVEV
-16 PEFLENDSQELVW
+16 PEFVELDNQQEVVW

-61 VGGGIVG
+61 VGGGLKG
-68 NEELVKMFDPIL
+68 NEELVRMFDPIL

-102 GQIIGKVKHIPFEW
+102 GKMIAKVKHIPFEW
-116 VRVTKSGKY
+116 VRVTKSGNY

-131 TNSQTKIVTYVSI
+131 TDSKIKPVTYVSI
-144 NDRTDEMVCIIPFK
+144 NDRTEEMVCIIPFK
-158 EHGRQYKIDPN
+158 EHGRQYKLDPN

-281 NNILKGHGVVSG
+281 DNILKGHGVVSG

-313 NLMNQTYFKMR
+313 HLMNQTYFKMR
-324 RNQILSIIDAVAN
+324 RNQLLSIIDAVAE
-337 INGIVNDVT
+337 INGIVNDIT
-346 FEPFNLTALDTASV
+346 FEEFAMPQAKVETPRFKLAEE
-360 NATGDLLNKMSPLLA
+360 NKDD
-375 NSVLKQL
+375 
-382 TVNEIRR
+382 EII
-389 LGGLAP
+389 A
-395 VEGGDVIP
+395 
-403 TNAPEEQ
+403 
-410 FRKMKFSD
+410 
-418 DDIIQAF
+418 AF
-425 ANCGRERTGK
+425 AACGKERTGK

-441 GNFDEDLFKKNFAE
+441 GSYDEDLFKKNFAE

-476 MEATETRATELAKI
+476 MEATEIRATELAKI
-490 YQRLTDLGLIEI
+490 YQRLTELGLIEV
-502 DGTITQQGKVQV
+502 DGTITQSGKIQV

-525 YSYEVKPSY
+525 YSYEVKPLY
-534 GPDIIPTTRPFCK
+534 GAEVIPTTRPFCRE
-547 KMVELSQTRF
+547 MIRLSNTRF
-557 WTIEDINRISTQ
+557 WTIEDINAISQ
-569 FGMDV
+569 RFGMDV

-583 NPDTGKN
+583 NPRTDKN

>member
-131 TNSQTKIVTYVSI
+131 TNSQFKPITYVSI

-158 EHGRQYKIDPN
+158 EHGRQYKLDPN

-313 NLMNQTYFKMR
+313 HLMNQTYFKMR
-324 RNQILSIIDAVAN
+324 RNQILSIIDAVAE
-337 INGIVNDVT
+337 INGIINDVT
-346 FEPFNLTALDTASV
+346 FEEFVMPTAKVETPRFKLADE
-360 NATGDLLNKMSPLLA
+360 NK
-375 NSVLKQL
+375 
-382 TVNEIRR
+382 
-389 LGGLAP
+389 
-395 VEGGDVIP
+395 
-403 TNAPEEQ
+403 
-410 FRKMKFSD
+410 D

-490 YQRLTDLGLIEI
+490 YQRLTDLGLIEV

-534 GPDIIPTTRPFCK
+534 GAEVIPTTRPFCK
-547 KMVELSQTRF
+547 KMIELSQTRF
-557 WTIEDINRISTQ
+557 WTIEDINAISSR

>member
-1 MSKKEIQIFARQVEV
+1 MSKKEIQIFSRQVEV

-41 YLYYTSAV
+41 YLYYSSAV
-49 HQGIINGKVNFV
+49 HQGIVNGKVNFV
-61 VGGGIVG
+61 VGGGITG
-68 NEELVKMFDPIL
+68 NEDLVKMFDPIL

-131 TNSQTKIVTYVSI
+131 TNSQVKPITYVSI
-144 NDRTDEMVCIIPFK
+144 NDRKEEMVCIIPFK
-158 EHGRQYKIDPN
+158 EHGRQYKLDPN

-235 DSATGSDNAGGVM
+235 DNATGSDNAGGVM

-313 NLMNQTYFKMR
+313 HLMNQTYFKMR
-324 RNQILSIIDAVAN
+324 RNQILSIIDAVAE
-337 INGIVNDVT
+337 INGIINDVE
-346 FEPFNLTALDTASV
+346 FEEFMMPTAKVETPRFKLSEE
-360 NATGDLLNKMSPLLA
+360 NKDE
-375 NSVLKQL
+375 
-382 TVNEIRR
+382 EI
-389 LGGLAP
+389 
-395 VEGGDVIP
+395 I
-403 TNAPEEQ
+403 N
-410 FRKMKFSD
+410 
-418 DDIIQAF
+418 AF
-425 ANCGRERTGK
+425 ANCGVERTGN

-455 LNETAQRVL
+455 LNETTQRVL

-502 DGTITQQGKVQV
+502 DGTITQSGKIQV

-534 GPDIIPTTRPFCK
+534 GADIIPTTRPFCK
-547 KMVELSQTRF
+547 KMVELSRTRF

-583 NPDTGKN
+583 NPRTDKN

>member
-1 MSKKEIQIFARQVEV
+1 MSKKEIQIFSRQVEV

-49 HQGIINGKVNFV
+49 HQGIVNGKVNFV
-61 VGGGIVG
+61 VGGGITG
-68 NEELVKMFDPIL
+68 NEDLVKMFNPIL

-131 TNSQTKIVTYVSI
+131 TNSQVKPITYVSI

-158 EHGRQYKIDPN
+158 EHGRQYKLDPN

-313 NLMNQTYFKMR
+313 HLMNQTYFKMR
-324 RNQILSIIDAVAN
+324 RNQILSIIDAVAE
-337 INGIVNDVT
+337 INGLVNDVE
-346 FEPFNLTALDTASV
+346 FEEFMMPTAKVETPRFKLSEE
-360 NATGDLLNKMSPLLA
+360 NKDE
-375 NSVLKQL
+375 
-382 TVNEIRR
+382 EI
-389 LGGLAP
+389 
-395 VEGGDVIP
+395 I
-403 TNAPEEQ
+403 N
-410 FRKMKFSD
+410 
-418 DDIIQAF
+418 AF
-425 ANCGRERTGK
+425 ASCGRERNGS
-435 EDVILF
+435 EDIILF
-441 GNFDEDLFKKNFAE
+441 GNYDEDLFKKNFAE
-455 LNETAQRVL
+455 LNETTQRVL

-502 DGTITQQGKVQV
+502 DGTITQSGKIEV

-534 GPDIIPTTRPFCK
+534 GADIIPTTRPFCK
-547 KMVELSQTRF
+547 KMVELSRTRF
-557 WTIEDINRISTQ
+557 WTIEDINRISQQ

-583 NPDTGKN
+583 NPRTEKN

>member
-16 PEFLENDSQELVW
+16 PEFLENDSQDLVW

-61 VGGGIVG
+61 VGGGIQG
-68 NEELVKMFDPIL
+68 NDELVRMFDPIL

-131 TNSQTKIVTYVSI
+131 TNSQFKPITYVSI

-158 EHGRQYKIDPN
+158 EHGRQYKLDPN

-281 NNILKGHGVVSG
+281 DNILKGHGVVSG

-313 NLMNQTYFKMR
+313 HLMNQTYFKMR
-324 RNQILSIIDAVAN
+324 RNQILSIIDAVAE
-337 INGIVNDVT
+337 INRIVNDVE
-346 FEPFNLTALDTASV
+346 FEEFSMPQAKVETPRFKLSEE
-360 NATGDLLNKMSPLLA
+360 NKDE
-375 NSVLKQL
+375 
-382 TVNEIRR
+382 EI
-389 LGGLAP
+389 
-395 VEGGDVIP
+395 I
-403 TNAPEEQ
+403 N
-410 FRKMKFSD
+410 
-418 DDIIQAF
+418 AF
-425 ANCGRERTGK
+425 ASCGRERNGN

-441 GNFDEDLFKKNFAE
+441 GNYDEELFKINFAE
-455 LNETAQRVL
+455 LNETSQRVL

-490 YQRLTDLGLIEI
+490 YQRLTDLGLIEV
-502 DGTITQQGKVQV
+502 DGTITQSGKIQV

-534 GPDIIPTTRPFCK
+534 GAEVIPTTRPFCK
-547 KMVELSQTRF
+547 KMIELSQTRF

>member
-61 VGGGIVG
+61 VGGGLEG

-131 TNSQTKIVTYVSI
+131 TNSQFKPTTYVSI
-144 NDRTDEMVCIIPFK
+144 NDRKEEMVCIIPFK

-313 NLMNQTYFKMR
+313 HLMNQTYFKMR

-346 FEPFNLTALDTASV
+346 FEEFAMPQAKVETPRFKLAEE
-360 NATGDLLNKMSPLLA
+360 NK
-375 NSVLKQL
+375 
-382 TVNEIRR
+382 
-389 LGGLAP
+389 
-395 VEGGDVIP
+395 
-403 TNAPEEQ
+403 
-410 FRKMKFSD
+410 D
-418 DDIIQAF
+418 DEIIQAF

-534 GPDIIPTTRPFCK
+534 GADIIPTTRPFCK